1 MASNSGY
8 FSRLTPVECAMKAQ
22 AAIVAESEVVGVAT
36 DELVLVRK
44 IKGNTFQTVLRAKL
58 LNHPEG
64 TSIRLTAGMDRIV
77 FVFAC
82 IFMAA
87 FALISVA
94 FLLAFLRVFTS
105 FQFSDQDRKDWLF
118 LSTPLLSLIVGVGL
132 VQLGRYMSRHDAP
145 FLTRLFIDATEAKS
159 KDGSAPHQSAKR
171 MTIKS
176 EDAKDAADS
185 IVHE

>member
-1 MASNSGY
+1 MASNF
-8 FSRLTPVECAMKAQ
+8 FSRLTPVECSMKAQ

-58 LNHPEG
+58 LTHPEG

-82 IFMAA
+82 IFMGA

-105 FQFSDQDRKDWLF
+105 FQFSDQDRKDWVF
-118 LSTPLLSLIVGVGL
+118 LSTPLLSLIAGVGL
-132 VQLGRYMSRHDAP
+132 MQLGRYVSRHDAP
-145 FLTRLFIDATEAKS
+145 FLTRLFVDATEAKS
-159 KDGSAPHQSAKR
+159 KDGSTPDQPPKR
-171 MTIKS
+171 TIKS
-176 EDAKDAADS
+176 EDAADS
-185 IVHE
+185 IVHG

>member
-1 MASNSGY
+1 
-8 FSRLTPVECAMKAQ
+8 MKAQ

-82 IFMAA
+82 IFMGA

-105 FQFSDQDRKDWLF
+105 FQFSDQDRKDWVF
-118 LSTPLLSLIVGVGL
+118 LSTPLLSLIAGVGL
-132 VQLGRYMSRHDAP
+132 IQLGRYVSRHDAP
-145 FLTRLFIDATEAKS
+145 FLTRMFVDATEAKS
-159 KDGSAPHQSAKR
+159 KDGSTPQQPAKR
-171 MTIKS
+171 TSVKS
-176 EDAKDAADS
+176 EDAADS
-185 IVHE
+185 IIHE

>member
-1 MASNSGY
+1 MPSVNRMASNF
-8 FSRLTPVECAMKAQ
+8 FSRLTPVECSMKAQ
-22 AAIVAESEVVGVAT
+22 AAIVAEAEVVGVAT

-58 LNHPEG
+58 DDHPEG

-87 FALISVA
+87 FALLAVA

-105 FQFSDQDRKDWLF
+105 FQFSDQDRRDWLF
-118 LSTPLLSLIVGVGL
+118 LSTPLLSLIAGVGL
-132 VQLGRYMSRHDAP
+132 IQLGRYVSRHDAP
-145 FLTRLFIDATEAKS
+145 FLTRLIVDAIEAKS
-159 KDGSAPHQSAKR
+159 KTELTTRQSA
-171 MTIKS
+171 
-176 EDAKDAADS
+176 
-185 IVHE
+185 

>member
-1 MASNSGY
+1 
-8 FSRLTPVECAMKAQ
+8 MKAQ

-36 DELVLVRK
+36 HDLVLVRK

-58 LNHPEG
+58 LDHPEG

-87 FALISVA
+87 FALLTVA

-105 FQFSDQDRKDWLF
+105 FQFSDQDRRDWLF
-118 LSTPLLSLIVGVGL
+118 LSTPLLSLLAGVGL
-132 VQLGRYMSRHDAP
+132 VQLGRYVSRHDAP
-145 FLTRLFIDATEAKS
+145 FLTRLFVDATEAKPKAELAS
-159 KDGSAPHQSAKR
+159 RQSA
-171 MTIKS
+171 
-176 EDAKDAADS
+176 
-185 IVHE
+185 